1 MPLQKSPSETTL
13 EEKWSKWR
21 QKPVVMRVEWWG
33 LWVLLGVV
41 LLLLADGRYRTLGT
55 ESTGVLAGL
64 AFVLLLGL
72 LLLRMWPGQRGADD
86 GLTDRHLA
94 TGAAQLVLGFALAQ
108 GLGGLWGEAAV
119 VRYALVAAVI
129 GFHHGLRLLG
139 LSVLTLLCEG
149 LFRYAAGQHTVTEIL
164 GSLVILGLFMGLREA
179 VFRGEL
185 LRQQIE
191 HKQRLK
197 DALLDIE
204 RQAEQFRLNLTE
216 DSLVAATTEW
226 TDHGNTGDAAVVHT
240 DRSEAEMR
248 LLHSAVVMVRQNLD
262 SLVGLLRQAIGLSTC
277 AVLWESHDRDEL
289 EVVAASTNAPL
300 PLLQA
305 VLPSA
310 GLLGSV
316 RKTRVALHVTAPKLG
331 QLPYYDRPERQGDT
345 QVRCVAAMVLPLFE
359 EGGLSGV
366 LCVDRLATGS
376 EEKPPFSPR
385 EEAALKAAV
394 PVILRSIQSER
405 VFRSVERG
413 RDASRRLASASGQ
426 LTAALRPEEVQQS
439 ALSAVAKLC
448 AYDFAAITEY
458 DEKTKRHTV
467 LSVSGDKAICAQV
480 AGLRFADN
488 EGLCSSVIRRQ
499 TILPVGG
506 ILRDHGADTQ
516 IFDEHTRLRGY
527 KWLLTLPLSLHH
539 KPRGTLVVA
548 GRGEPAVPERQAL
561 LKVLANQIA
570 VSLDNA
576 RMYQAVESLATTD
589 GLTGLF
595 NRRTFQQRI
604 EEMRERAHR
613 QGRTLSL
620 ILCDIDHFKKI
631 NDTRGHLIGDE
642 VLRQIAKL
650 LAETVRKVDVA
661 ARYGGEE
668 FAILLEATEE
678 DGALLL
684 AERIRQEA
692 ERLTLHS
699 DKGTFFCTL
708 SLGVA
713 TFPGDGTTT
722 LELIAHADAALYSAK
737 HQGRNRVVSYR
748 NISTSTEQPAA

>member
-1 MPLQKSPSETTL
+1 MPGRQSPSETTF
-13 EEKWSKWR
+13 EKWLWWR
-21 QKPVVMRVEWWG
+21 KHPLVLRGEWWA
-33 LWVLLGVV
+33 LWVLLGMV
-41 LLLLADGRYRTLGT
+41 LLLLANGQYRALGSGT
-55 ESTGVLAGL
+55 ASIGAVLC
-64 AFVLLLGL
+64 FVLLLGL
-72 LLLRMWPGQRGADD
+72 LLLRQWPGQTSSDEGQP
-86 GLTDRHLA
+86 DRHLA

-139 LSVLTLLCEG
+139 LSVLTLCCEG
-149 LFRYAAGQHTVTEIL
+149 LFRYAAGQHTPSEIL

-185 LRQQIE
+185 LRQQLE
-191 HKQRLK
+191 HKQRVQ
-197 DALLDIE
+197 AFISDIE
-204 RQAEQFRLNLTE
+204 RQAELFRLNPTE

-226 TDHGNTGDAAVVHT
+226 TDHSGSESQALHH
-240 DRSEAEMR
+240 DRGEAEMR
-248 LLHSAVVMVRQNLD
+248 LLQSAVVMVRQNLD
-262 SLVGLLRQAIGLSTC
+262 ALVGLLRRALGLSTC
-277 AVLWESHDRDEL
+277 AVLWESDDGSLL
-289 EVVAASTNAPL
+289 EVVAASTDAPV
-300 PLLQA
+300 PLLRA
-305 VLPSA
+305 VPPSA
-310 GLLGSV
+310 GILGSV
-316 RKTRVALHVTAPKLG
+316 RKTKTTLHVTAPKLA
-331 QLPYYDRPERQGDT
+331 QLSYYDRPDRHQEPLRYA
-345 QVRCVAAMVLPLFE
+345 AAMVLPLFE
-359 EGGLSGV
+359 EGALTGV
-366 LCVDRLATGS
+366 LCVDRVAREGD
-376 EEKPPFSPR
+376 EAAPFSPH
-385 EEAALKAAV
+385 EEEALKAAV

-426 LTAALRPEEVQQS
+426 LTAALRPDEVQQS
-439 ALSAVAKLC
+439 ALSAVGKLC
-448 AYDFAAITEY
+448 AFDFAALTEY
-458 DEKTKRHTV
+458 DEQTKRHTV
-467 LSVSGDKAICAQV
+467 LSVSGDEGLCKQV
-480 AGLRFADN
+480 GGLRFADN

-506 ILRDHGADTQ
+506 LLRDHGADTQ
-516 IFDEHTRLRGY
+516 IFDDQTRLRGY
-527 KWLLTLPLSLHH
+527 KWLLVLPLSLHH

-548 GRGEPAVPERQAL
+548 GKGEIAAPERQAL

-589 GLTGLF
+589 GLTGLY

-613 QGRTLSL
+613 QNRTLAL

-631 NDTRGHLIGDE
+631 NDTRGHLVGDE

-650 LAETVRKVDVA
+650 LGETVRKVDVA

-678 DGALLL
+678 DGARLL
-684 AERIRQEA
+684 AERIRQET
-692 ERLTLHS
+692 EKLHMQS
-699 DKGTFFCTL
+699 EKGPFFCTL

-713 TFPGDGTTT
+713 TFPGDGLTT
-722 LELIAHADAALYSAK
+722 LELIARADAALYAAK
-737 HQGRNRVVSYR
+737 HKGRNRVVCYR
-748 NISTSTEQPAA
+748 EISDGTARPAA

>member
-1 MPLQKSPSETTL
+1 MPLRQGPSETTL
-13 EEKWSKWR
+13 EKKWNKWR
-21 QKPVVMRVEWWG
+21 QKPAVLRAEWWG
-33 LWVLLGVV
+33 LWTLLGVV
-41 LLLLADGRYRTLGT
+41 LLLLANGQYRALGT
-55 ESTGVLAGL
+55 GSAGL
-64 AFVLLLGL
+64 FAGLCFVLLLGL
-72 LLLRMWPGQRGADD
+72 LLRRMWPGQPGADD
-86 GLTDRHLA
+86 GLPDRHLA
-94 TGAAQLVLGFALAQ
+94 TGAVQLVLGFALAQ

-129 GFHHGLRLLG
+129 GFHRGLRLLG

-149 LFRYAAGQHTVTEIL
+149 LFRYAAGQHTPTEIL

-191 HKQRLK
+191 HKQRLR

-226 TDHGNTGDAAVVHT
+226 TDHGSTGQATVVHT
-240 DRSEAEMR
+240 DRVEAEMR
-248 LLHSAVVMVRQNLD
+248 LLQSAVVMVRQNMD
-262 SLVGLLRQAIGLSTC
+262 ALVGLLRQALGLSTC
-277 AVLWESHDRDEL
+277 AVLWESHDGESL
-289 EVVAASTNAPL
+289 EVVAASTDAPL
-300 PLLQA
+300 PLLRTVQ
-305 VLPSA
+305 PSA

-316 RKTRVALHVTAPKLG
+316 RKTRSPLHVTAPKLA
-331 QLPYYDRPERQGDT
+331 QLSYYDRSDRQGDS
-345 QVRCVAAMVLPLFE
+345 QVRCVAAIVLPLFE
-359 EGGLSGV
+359 EGALSGV
-366 LCVDRLATGS
+366 LCVDRLATGDK
-376 EEKPPFSPR
+376 EAAPFSPR
-385 EEAALKAAV
+385 EEAALKTAV
-394 PVILRSIQSER
+394 PVILRSVQSER

-426 LTAALRPEEVQQS
+426 LTSALRPEEVQQS

-448 AYDFAAITEY
+448 AYDFAALTEY
-458 DEKTKRHTV
+458 DDNAKRHTV
-467 LSVSGDKAICAQV
+467 LSVSGDAAICAQV
-480 AGLRFADN
+480 SGLRFSDN
-488 EGLCSSVIRRQ
+488 KGLCSSVVHRQ

-506 ILRDHGADTQ
+506 ILRDQGADTQ
-516 IFDEHTRLRGY
+516 IFDETTRLRGY
-527 KWLLTLPLSLHH
+527 KWLLALPLSLHH

-595 NRRTFQQRI
+595 NRRTFQLRI

-631 NDTRGHLIGDE
+631 NDTRGHLVGDE

-650 LAETVRKVDVA
+650 LAETVRKVDLA

-678 DGALLL
+678 DGAFLL

-708 SLGVA
+708 SLGIA

-722 LELIAHADAALYSAK
+722 LELIAHADAALYAAK
-737 HQGRNRVVSYR
+737 HQGRNRVVR
-748 NISTSTEQPAA
+748 FRTISEAEQPAA